1 MTGNRSDMASLSKR
15 NFGIQKFCT
24 PLKRPDIEQIPNFL
38 NPLPKM
44 HFYSTLEE
52 EKNDD
57 DFVMPSPADSVAS
70 KTAEQQKLR
79 PTLHT
84 QGAKVSPSAVE
95 TDRVTIPI
103 WFATEVRRQTEGSS
117 DAPEFNKHLRNV
129 MEPFVSQARIN
140 REQARMKLFPE
151 VHGSI
156 FSSIGIPYPSLRKER
171 CFLFDIEM
179 YLIHRNLADILG
191 VADLAL
197 LHEQGKHCGVVWNE
211 ALMDSLSRQRFRDC
225 YESYIIRF
233 CIPFL
238 HSLAITNDVRINL
251 SQTKSSMV
259 TYRYQAFPTVTVV
272 KPGDCSTDYPHCDI
286 AEGHSI
292 GCLNFHIP
300 LTPAYGT
307 NALYTESSPG
317 REDWHPLT
325 SKSIGLGYLFDGA
338 RCLHFGLENTTQH
351 TRVSVDFRVVV
362 YREDDRDDALS
373 EVVDHND
380 LCSRGFLEDRY
391 SAAGGFYEE
400 ASIDLGICHKE
411 RIGSFVAKKSG
422 NNKSIPSIIIGSPKC
437 SPRSL

>member
-151 VHGSI
+151 V
-156 FSSIGIPYPSLRKER
+156 
-171 CFLFDIEM
+171 
-179 YLIHRNLADILG
+179 
-191 VADLAL
+191 
-197 LHEQGKHCGVVWNE
+197 KHCGVVWNE

-317 REDWHPLT
+317 LEDWHPLT